1 MANIKSLTLENFRVF
16 KDRTTFTFS
25 PLNVL
30 TGTNSSGKSSLFKAL
45 LLLQDNGIKNRLE
58 ELDFRGPY
66 HNLGNISKARN
77 HDTDEN
83 KPIKFTLEFAPQP
96 GIAPFKRF
104 ELGQRSISIAYTDL
118 EGVETLQDLLK
129 IPNWKNWMYFLRGI
143 LINRAQFMI
152 RHIQKLTRSKEIE
165 SNATVKSILHNLL
178 KIAFE
183 ERITVDNIE
192 NLFELA
198 SKIELKLKE
207 LEIPIDDT
215 LKIPSNITG
224 VFLADLIK
232 KSWYEKHREHEL
244 RGIKKLKHLTDAQV
258 TPTRNEEE
266 TKAHNERWKKVI
278 SKNDITDVEQ
288 LRSALL
294 SWLEMDIPMSSIVK
308 DILNIN
314 SKDIIYTFKP
324 VGVNTTERLF
334 LELHYDSKEGKLCH
348 IELSF
353 CERFTR
359 KKKLLYSPLSNGSLH
374 YVGSENGN
382 SYLLAAE
389 HRGDYIKTDG
399 EIPVFTS
406 FFDLQNLYQY
416 GSGLQLDAPVK
427 KNFSIS
433 KSKLKK
439 ALNIDNDKLIDAI
452 TEVAHKK
459 VMLLLGSRLN
469 AFMTEHQPK
478 IKKINSFEREDLVK
492 FLSERREDGR
502 GYKIA
507 SLGFLLRD
515 LPLLD
520 HNDRKILNSKDAC
533 NSLEELDKLPELPLS
548 SEQYAQLFEV
558 DLEEILSGGF
568 LKMLEEGIKGIKHI
582 FKSCGKLFNFGLL
595 EAQRGSTKRILL
607 HTEGNVLSGLLFD
620 FAKNADEKAKEF
632 VKKWIQEFEI
642 GHDIQINSVKGIA
655 SDVIITDKK
664 GHSLDLADLGYGI
677 SQLLPILLKIAL
689 NDHRSLLIEE
699 PETNLHPRLQSK
711 LADLIIDASLRY
723 QTDFL
728 IETHSEY
735 LIRKLQYWT
744 AKHKITPYQSKIY
757 YLYNP
762 ERVPEG
768 KSQVAL
774 LNILKDGEL
783 DNEFGEGFFDEAD
796 NIAIELFHLKQI

>member
-45 LLLQDNGIKNRLE
+45 LLLQDNGTKNRLE

-96 GIAPFKRF
+96 GVSPFKKF
-104 ELGQRSISIAYTDL
+104 ELGQRSISIAFTDL
-118 EGVETLQDLLK
+118 ENVENFQDLLK
-129 IPNWKNWMYFLRGI
+129 IPNWKNWMYFLRGV

-152 RHIQKLTRSKEIE
+152 RHIQKLTRTKEIE
-165 SNATVKSILHNLL
+165 STSAVKQLLHKLL
-178 KIAFE
+178 HIAFE
-183 ERITVDNIE
+183 ERISVENIE
-192 NLFELA
+192 RLFELA
-198 SKIELKLKE
+198 SKLIIRLEE
-207 LEIPIDDT
+207 LEIPIDENI
-215 LKIPSNITG
+215 KIPHNLSG
-224 VFLADLIK
+224 AFFADLIK
-232 KSWYEKHREHEL
+232 KAWYEKHREHEL
-244 RGIKKLKHLTDAQV
+244 RGIKKLKHLTEAKV
-258 TPTRNEEE
+258 TPVRSEEE
-266 TKAHNERWKKVI
+266 TKEHNERWQRVI
-278 SKNDITDVEQ
+278 HKNDITDVEE

-294 SWLEMDIPMSSIVK
+294 SWLEMDIPMSSLVR

-314 SKDIIYTFKP
+314 SKEIVYTFKP

-334 LELHYDSKEGKLCH
+334 LELHYDSQEGKLCH
-348 IELSF
+348 IDLAYS
-353 CERFTR
+353 ERFTG

-382 SYLLAAE
+382 SYLLAAGR
-389 HRGDYIKTDG
+389 RGDYTKTDG

-406 FFDLQNLYQY
+406 FFDLQNLYEY
-416 GSGLQLDAPVK
+416 GSNMHIDAPIQK
-427 KNFSIS
+427 FFAINKD
-433 KSKLKK
+433 KLKK
-439 ALNIDNDKLIDAI
+439 ELKIKDDKILDAI

-459 VMLLLGSRLN
+459 VMLLLGSRMN
-469 AFMTEHQPK
+469 SFMTEYQSK
-478 IKKINSFEREDLVK
+478 IKKINSFERDDLQE
-492 FLSERREDGR
+492 LLAERREDGR
-502 GYKIA
+502 GFKIA

-515 LPLLD
+515 MPLLD
-520 HNDRKILNSKDAC
+520 NNDRNILNNKDAN
-533 NSLEELDKLPELPLS
+533 NSLEELDNLPELPLT
-548 SEQYAQLFEV
+548 SEQYGKLFEI
-558 DLEEILSGGF
+558 DIDKILQNGF
-568 LKMLEEGIKGIKHI
+568 IKMLEEGVKGIKHT

-607 HTEGNVLSGLLFD
+607 HTEGNVLSDLLFE
-620 FAKNADEKAKEF
+620 FSKNADDKAKEF

-655 SDVIITDKK
+655 SDVIISDKK
-664 GHSLDLADLGYGI
+664 GHALDLADLGYGI

-744 AKHKITPYQSKIY
+744 AKRKITPYQSKIY

>member
-16 KDRTTFTFS
+16 KESTTFNFS

-45 LLLQDNGIKNRLE
+45 LLLQDNGSKNRLE
-58 ELDFRGPY
+58 ELDFRGAY

-77 HDTDEN
+77 HDTDES
-83 KPIKFTLEFAPQP
+83 KPIKFILEFAPQP
-96 GIAPFKRF
+96 GTAPFKRF

-118 EGVETLQDLLK
+118 EKVESFQDLLQT
-129 IPNWKNWMYFLRGI
+129 PNWKNWMYFLRGI
-143 LINRAQFMI
+143 LINRAQYMI

-165 SNATVKSILHNLL
+165 STDTVKNLL
-178 KIAFE
+178 HQLLHIAFE

-192 NLFELA
+192 TLFEKA
-198 SKIELKLKE
+198 AKIYDILKE

-215 LKIPSNITG
+215 FKIPRNLSG
-224 VFLADLIK
+224 AFFADLIK
-232 KSWYEKHREHEL
+232 KAWYEEHREHEL
-244 RGIKKLKHLTDAQV
+244 RGIKKLKHLTESTV
-258 TPTRNEEE
+258 TPLRNAEE
-266 TKAHNERWKKVI
+266 TKAHNERWKRVI
-278 SKNDITDVEQ
+278 EKNDITDVEE
-288 LRSALL
+288 LRSALI
-294 SWLEMDIPMSSIVK
+294 SWLEMDIPMSSLVR

-314 SKDIIYTFKP
+314 SKEIVYTFKP
-324 VGVNTTERLF
+324 VGVNTTESLF
-334 LELHYDSKEGKLCH
+334 LELHYDSREGKLCH
-348 IELSF
+348 IELAYR
-353 CERFTR
+353 ERFTR

-382 SYLLAAE
+382 SYLLAAG

-406 FFDLQNLYQY
+406 FFDIQNLYQY
-416 GSGLQLDAPVK
+416 GSGMDLESPAQK
-427 KNFSIS
+427 FFSIN
-433 KSKLKK
+433 KEKLKK
-439 ALNIDNDKLIDAI
+439 VLGFKDDTLIDALV
-452 TEVAHKK
+452 EVTHKK
-459 VMLLLGSRLN
+459 LMVLLGSRLN
-469 AFMTEHQPK
+469 SFMTEFQPK
-478 IKKINSFEREDLVK
+478 VKKINSFKKDDLSRLLAERK
-492 FLSERREDGR
+492 EDGK
-502 GYKIA
+502 GFKVA
-507 SLGFLLRD
+507 SIGFLLRD

-520 HNDRKILNSKDAC
+520 HNDRKILDKKEAY
-533 NSLEELDKLPELPLS
+533 NSLEELDYLPELPLT
-548 SEQYAQLFEV
+548 SEQYAKLFEV
-558 DLEEILSGGF
+558 NIDKVLQSGF
-568 LKMLEEGIKGIKHI
+568 LKMLEEGVSGTKHI

-607 HTEGNVLSGLLFD
+607 HTEGNVLSDLLFE
-620 FAKNADEKAKEF
+620 FGKNADENAREF
-632 VKKWIQEFEI
+632 VKKWIREFEI
-642 GHDIQINSVKGIA
+642 GNDIQINSVKGIA
-655 SDVIITDKK
+655 SDVIITNKK
-664 GHSLDLADLGYGI
+664 GHALDLADLGYGI

-723 QTDFL
+723 ETDFL

-744 AKHKITPYQSKIY
+744 AKRKITPYQSKIY